1 MILDTSTLQ
10 IKHRSNHLTLSGH
23 KNENFQSIEEISM
36 YAYFLLRRP
45 FY

>member
-10 IKHRSNHLTLSGH
+10 IQHRSNHLTLSRH